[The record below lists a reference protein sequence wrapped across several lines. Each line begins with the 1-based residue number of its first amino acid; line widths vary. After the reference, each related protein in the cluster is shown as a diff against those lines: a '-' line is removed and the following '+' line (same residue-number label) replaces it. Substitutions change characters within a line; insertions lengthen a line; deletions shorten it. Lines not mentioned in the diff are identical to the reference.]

1 MGRFVLDVSWVG
13 SSSMSRG
20 SVRLRFPVEGWFV
33 LDFSRV
39 GLSSSVG
46 GGVDGLGLVVDH
58 GDVPVSLVQFG
69 VVAGTNEG
77 QI

>member
-1 MGRFVLDVSWVG
+1 M
-13 SSSMSRG
+13 
-20 SVRLRFPVEGWFV
+20 VRLSFPVQGWFV
-33 LDFSRV
+33 FVVSWV

-69 VVAGTNEG
+69 VVAGT
-77 QI
+77 

>member
-1 MGRFVLDVSWVG
+1 MCSRSGVWIAGGGCSRDVL
-13 SSSMSRG
+13 
-20 SVRLRFPVEGWFV
+20 EGWFV
-33 LDFSRV
+33 FVVSWV

-46 GGVDGLGLVVDH
+46 GGVDGVGLVVDH

-69 VVAGTNEG
+69 VVAGTQEG